1 MQRFKMRVAVH
12 LILEKD
18 NKYLLLRRYNTG
30 YEDGNYSVVA
40 GHVDGN
46 ETIIS
51 AMKREAFE
59 EIGINIDE
67 KDLEIVEVIHRKDGD
82 ESIDYFLYS
91 NKFSGDVTIM
101 EPNKCDEL
109 IFCEFDKFPKN
120 VIPYI
125 RKAID
130 NYRNNIQFIDYGF
143 DRK

>member
-30 YEDGNYSVVA
+30 YEDGNYSVIA

-51 AMKREAFE
+51 AMKREALE

-67 KDLEIVEVIHRKDGD
+67 KDLKIVEVMHRKDDD
-82 ESIDYFLYS
+82 ESIDYFLYC
-91 NKFSGDVTIM
+91 NKFSGEITIM

-109 IFCEFDKFPKN
+109 LFCEIDKFPKN

-125 RKAID
+125 RQAIE

-143 DRK
+143 DS